1 MYNQWTKFIEWI
13 YVWLFFVN
21 FTCHICI
28 ICCVWLCIVIS
39 SAKSSPSNVV
49 VKVQCI
55 PRFSSVTSLINRSIP
70 SKNMN
75 GDQMCTRTV
84 ARNQSEVNISCHT
97 VHLNLSY
104 LFWFWISLMVFHI
117 FLIFFQ
123 SVIRNTIR
131 RLLKVNKIYI

>member
-1 MYNQWTKFIEWI
+1 MNQVYW
-13 YVWLFFVN
+13 VNLCLALFCQLHVPYLHN
-21 FTCHICI
+21 LLCVTLYSNI
-28 ICCVWLCIVIS
+28 ICKVFAFQCS
-39 SAKSSPSNVV
+39 SEGPVYSSLS
-49 VKVQCI
+49 
-55 PRFSSVTSLINRSIP
+55 SLINRSIP

-104 LFWFWISLMVFHI
+104 LLWFWWSLIVFHI